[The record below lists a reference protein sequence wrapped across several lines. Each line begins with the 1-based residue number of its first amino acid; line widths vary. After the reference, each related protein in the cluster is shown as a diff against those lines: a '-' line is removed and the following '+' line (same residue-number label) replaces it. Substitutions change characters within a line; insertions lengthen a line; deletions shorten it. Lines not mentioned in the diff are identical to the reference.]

1 MEAKL
6 IELQEGIETG
16 EAEIRSL
23 EQQIAALIRS
33 REEDSVKGEVE
44 ARELELKEK
53 EKAKAKAVSHLKT
66 PQDNIKQEER
76 KRTQIQK
83 SLEVFIFLYITL
95 SHVFL
100 HSSYIP
106 LTHVLTIGSSV

>member
-6 IELQEGIETG
+6 IELQKGIETG

-23 EQQIAALIRS
+23 EQQIAELIRS
-33 REEDSVKGEVE
+33 REDSVKGEVE
-44 ARELELKEK
+44 AKELELKEK

-66 PQDNIKQEER
+66 LQDNIKQEER